1 VSDKFSFALQ
11 KTQVFV
17 AIAKHGTTFDF
28 GNDCVCEFMH
38 SSYICD
44 NKINLIEGMDLES
57 TKKVL

>member
-1 VSDKFSFALQ
+1 MELPL
-11 KTQVFV
+11 
-17 AIAKHGTTFDF
+17 IL

-38 SSYICD
+38 LSYICD